1 MDIEFRYYR
10 TFTVIDPTD
19 YYRTSIVVVP
29 TDYYRNLLAERS
41 LFWEDNCLVVFDEA
55 HHCTKNHP
63 FNVLLEQRH
72 LVLPVERRPKV
83 LGLTASPAGKGT
95 LAQTQAMLERLLMN
109 MGGIHVQAV
118 EEWAGELEHHRSA
131 AQIHIRELVRHPQ
144 EETLVRALVT
154 NMDLCCK
161 LILGEPEIKFAGGP
175 VPKALQDISG
185 YVAVFGRPDG
195 GNMADLSDRL
205 EEILQENKE
214 KVKAAAETIG
224 GKVRSLWSHLAD
236 IINVYF
242 DLEELGFDLALQQ
255 LSNLKENLIG
265 GFTDVERHG
274 VSCETL
280 RKLMGDHVIS
290 VDDVTSEGFLTKKQC
305 LVNAIETMVDW
316 KEGKRKDD
324 KRDWPMALVLVR
336 RREYAMTLTDWLE
349 SCDAIRGLDLRVTRL
364 VGHGAGKSD
373 GGMSVK
379 QQEKILTNIRE
390 HKYDVIVA
398 TSVAEEGLDIPECEV
413 GIPMTCSHYP
423 IPKPVFR
430 PSQKELCEGKPGY
443 E

>member
-1 MDIEFRYYR
+1 MLLQEF
-10 TFTVIDPTD
+10 
-19 YYRTSIVVVP
+19 
-29 TDYYRNLLAERS
+29 
-41 LFWEDNCLVVFDEA
+41 
-55 HHCTKNHP
+55 
-63 FNVLLEQRH
+63 H

-95 LAQTQAMLERLLMN
+95 LAQTQEMLARLLQN

-118 EEWAGELEHHRSA
+118 EKCTEELERHRSA
-131 AQIHIRELVRHPQ
+131 AQIHIRELVRHPD
-144 EETLVRALVT
+144 EEKLVQGLVT

-161 LILGEPEIKFAGGP
+161 MILEDPEMKFRGGA
-175 VPKALQDISG
+175 VPKALQDISNN
-185 YVAVFGRPDG
+185 VAVFGKPDG
-195 GNMADLSDRL
+195 GNMAELSDRL
-205 EEILQENKE
+205 EEILRENKE
-214 KVKAAAETIG
+214 KLKATAETMG

-236 IINVYF
+236 IINVHF

-255 LSNLKENLIG
+255 LSNLKEDKIG
-265 GFTDVERHG
+265 GFADVEAHS

-280 RKLMGDHVIS
+280 RRVMADHVIN
-290 VDDVTSEGFLTKKQC
+290 VGDVTSDGFLTKKQC
-305 LVNAIETMVDW
+305 LVNAIETTVDW
-316 KEGKRKDD
+316 REGKRKED

-349 SCDAIRGLDLRVTRL
+349 SCDAIRRLDLRVTRL

-413 GIPMTCSHYP
+413 NIYL
-423 IPKPVFR
+423 R
-430 PSQKELCEGKPGY
+430 Y
-443 E
+443 